1 MTNEGIKNRGC
12 GIPTGHGLL
21 KIGHTMRTL
30 PLVAASIAA
39 TAAAHAVIVTEPTRT
54 YAVGY
59 NLADV
64 VNPGAFFQQTI
75 SDSAIVSLTDVRVG
89 LHLVGRGVG
98 GFAGEMVVS
107 LNKDLSVTSVL
118 LNRVG
123 VSAGNSFG
131 FGYDGW
137 NVTLADGGIGGD
149 IHEASLVSGI
159 LTGEFAPDGRTSPAS
174 ALRPALL
181 NVFNGGT
188 GNGDW
193 YLSVADVAAGGT
205 MRLESW
211 SLTLTGENGVAAVP
225 EAGTWFAGMILA
237 GCVGL
242 RTWRRPG

>member
-1 MTNEGIKNRGC
+1 MK
-12 GIPTGHGLL
+12 P
-21 KIGHTMRTL
+21 L
-30 PLVAASIAA
+30 PLVAALCG
-39 TAAAHAVIVTEPTRT
+39 TAFVAHAVIITEPTRT
-54 YAVGY
+54 YSVGY
-59 NLADV
+59 DLADV

-75 SDSAIVSLTDVRVG
+75 ADSTIVSLTDVRVG

-98 GFAGEMVVS
+98 GFAGELVVS
-107 LNKDLSVTSVL
+107 LNKDMSVTSLL

-131 FGYDGW
+131 FGYNGW
-137 NVTLADGGIGGD
+137 DISLADTGSGGD
-149 IHEASLVSGI
+149 IHAASLVTGI
-159 LTGEFAPDGRTSPAS
+159 LTGEFTPDGRTSPTS

-211 SLTLTGENGVAAVP
+211 SLTLTGDNGAAAVP
-225 EAGTWFAGMILA
+225 EAGTWVAGLLVA
-237 GCVGL
+237 GLIGL
-242 RTWRRPG
+242 RVGCGRR

>member
-1 MTNEGIKNRGC
+1 MK
-12 GIPTGHGLL
+12 P
-21 KIGHTMRTL
+21 L
-30 PLVAASIAA
+30 PLLAALCGPAFV
-39 TAAAHAVIVTEPTRT
+39 THAVIITEPTRT
-54 YAVGY
+54 YSVGY
-59 NLADV
+59 DLADV

-75 SDSAIVSLTDVRVG
+75 ADSAIVSLTDVRVG

-98 GFAGEMVVS
+98 GFAGELVVS
-107 LNKDLSVTSVL
+107 LNKDLSVTSLL

-123 VSAGNSFG
+123 VSGGNPFG

-137 NVTLADGGIGGD
+137 NVTLADDGAGGD
-149 IHEASLVSGI
+149 IHAASLVSGI
-159 LTGEFAPDGRTSPAS
+159 LTGEFAPDGRTSPTS

-211 SLTLTGENGVAAVP
+211 SLTLTGDNGLVAVP
-225 EAGTWFAGMILA
+225 EAGTWAAGLLVA
-237 GCVGL
+237 GLVGL
-242 RTWRRPG
+242 RAGRGRR

>member
-1 MTNEGIKNRGC
+1 MK
-12 GIPTGHGLL
+12 L
-21 KIGHTMRTL
+21 L
-30 PLVAASIAA
+30 PLVAALCGA
-39 TAAAHAVIVTEPTRT
+39 TVAAHAVFVTEPTRT
-54 YAVGY
+54 YAIGY
-59 NLADV
+59 DLADV

-75 SDSAIVSLTDVRVG
+75 TDSTIVALTDVRVG

-98 GFAGEMVVS
+98 GFAGELVVS
-107 LNKDLSVTSVL
+107 LNQDLSVTSLL

-123 VSAGNSFG
+123 VSAGIPFG

-137 NVTLADGGIGGD
+137 NVTLADDGAGGD
-149 IHEASLVSGI
+149 IHAASLVLGV
-159 LTGEFAPDGRTSPAS
+159 LTGEFAPDGRTSPTS

-211 SLTLTGENGVAAVP
+211 SLTLTGDNGVAAVP
-225 EAGTWFAGMILA
+225 EAGTWFAGMLLA
-237 GCVGL
+237 GCVG
-242 RTWRRPG
+242 RRMWRRPG

>member
-1 MTNEGIKNRGC
+1 MK
-12 GIPTGHGLL
+12 P
-21 KIGHTMRTL
+21 L
-30 PLVAASIAA
+30 PLVAALCG
-39 TAAAHAVIVTEPTRT
+39 TAFVAHAVIITEPTRT
-54 YAVGY
+54 YSVGY
-59 NLADV
+59 DLADV

-75 SDSAIVSLTDVRVG
+75 ADSTIVSLTDVRVG

-98 GFAGEMVVS
+98 GFAGELVVS
-107 LNKDLSVTSVL
+107 LNKDLSVTSLL

-123 VSAGNSFG
+123 VSGGNPFG

-137 NVTLADGGIGGD
+137 NVTLADDGAGGD
-149 IHEASLVSGI
+149 IHAASLVSGI
-159 LTGEFAPDGRTSPAS
+159 LSGEFSPDGRTSPAS

-225 EAGTWFAGMILA
+225 EVGTWFAGIFLA

-242 RTWRRPG
+242 RMWRRPV